1 LFRVYRK
8 VKEADGVGKLVALTR
23 EPPKETKEDKPYRT
37 YSKRV
42 VVDANRVSFLR
53 HFVSSN

>member
-1 LFRVYRK
+1 

-42 VVDANRVSFLR
+42 VVDANRVSFFR
-53 HFVSSN
+53 RFVSTN